1 MNSTLRVVHVITRLI
16 VGGAQENTVSSVL
29 GLRQKSNLDVS
40 LISGPGGGV
49 EGSLEDRFSAL
60 PQTLSILPEL
70 VRPLHPWRDL
80 MAHKRLV
87 AHFRRER
94 PHIVHTHSGK
104 AGVLGRL
111 AARRARVPIIVHTVP
126 GPSFGAFQSSLPNW
140 LFTQAERWA
149 ARGTDDFISVAD
161 AMTRQYLAAGIG
173 TPEKFTR
180 IFSGFDLQPFLSA
193 RNDLT
198 LRARL
203 GLAREDFVV
212 AKLARL
218 CPLKGHDDLIAAAG
232 AVVSSRPETKF
243 LLIGDGP
250 LRQQFTRKI
259 AALGLSR
266 HFIFAG
272 LVAPAEV
279 PPLLGIADVL
289 VHLSRREGLARALPQ
304 SLATGRPV
312 VAYDC
317 DGAPE
322 VCLEG
327 KTGFL
332 VQPGDLSTLSA
343 RLTELASDLSLRVR
357 LGDTGRELIRD
368 RFSEKQMVDAIYE
381 LYLRLAARA
390 GLRPGAV
397 WNEPTSVKV

>member
-29 GLRQKSNLDVS
+29 GLRQKPNLDVS
-40 LISGPGGGV
+40 LISGPSGGV
-49 EGSLEDRFSAL
+49 EGSLEGRFSGS
-60 PQTLSILPEL
+60 QETLSILPDL

-80 MAHKRLV
+80 MAHRRLV
-87 AHFRRER
+87 AHFRRKP

-111 AARRARVPIIVHTVP
+111 AARRANVPIIVHTVH
-126 GPSFGAFQSSLPNW
+126 GPSFGDFQSPLPNW
-140 LFTQAERWA
+140 LFRRAERWA
-149 ARGTDDFISVAD
+149 AGCTDHFISVAN
-161 AMTRQYLAAGIG
+161 AMASQYLAAGIG
-173 TPEKFTR
+173 TPDKFTR

-250 LRQQFTRKI
+250 LRQQFTKKI

-272 LVAPAEV
+272 LVPPTEV
-279 PPLLGIADVL
+279 APLLGIADVL

-304 SLATGRPV
+304 SLAAGRPV
-312 VAYDC
+312 LAYDC

-332 VQPGDLSTLSA
+332 VRPGDLSTLSA
-343 RLTELASDLSLRVR
+343 RLTELASDLSLRTR
-357 LGDTGRELIRD
+357 LGDAGRELVRIGFRKNRWSMPFMNSICGLPPTRD
-368 RFSEKQMVDAIYE
+368 FVRTRFGTNQ
-381 LYLRLAARA
+381 RL
-390 GLRPGAV
+390 
-397 WNEPTSVKV
+397 